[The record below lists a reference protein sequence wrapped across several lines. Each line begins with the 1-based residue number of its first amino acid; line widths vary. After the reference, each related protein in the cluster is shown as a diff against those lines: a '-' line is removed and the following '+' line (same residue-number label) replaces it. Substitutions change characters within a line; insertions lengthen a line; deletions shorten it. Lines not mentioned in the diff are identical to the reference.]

1 MFNTRGKMM
10 QHIMVCL
17 GGRVAEELIF
27 DDITTGASQDIKQA
41 TSIAK
46 AMVTRYGMSS
56 KMGLVAYGDDSS
68 EVFIGRDLAHDR
80 GFSEETAASIDS
92 EVREIIGQCYVK
104 AKEIV
109 GKYEDVL
116 HRCTE
121 LLLAKEKIGRE
132 EFEALFVKE
141 LQPVGDNG

>member
-1 MFNTRGKMM
+1 MLFR
-10 QHIMVCL
+10 
-17 GGRVAEELIF
+17 
-27 DDITTGASQDIKQA
+27 S
-41 TSIAK
+41 
-46 AMVTRYGMSS
+46 
-56 KMGLVAYGDDSS
+56 
-68 EVFIGRDLAHDR
+68 
-80 GFSEETAASIDS
+80 
-92 EVREIIGQCYVK
+92 YVK